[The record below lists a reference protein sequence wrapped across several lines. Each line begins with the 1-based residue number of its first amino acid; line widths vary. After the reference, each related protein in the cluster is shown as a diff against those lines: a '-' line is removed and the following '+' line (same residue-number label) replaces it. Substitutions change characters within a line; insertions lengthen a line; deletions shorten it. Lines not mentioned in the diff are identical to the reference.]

1 MPAKACPPH
10 AYICKTNGTNLSVGG
25 KTMLRARG
33 VETMYKAAMFFML
46 AIIVAKGAEGQE
58 PNPDGQTLGAD
69 RSSSIDS
76 PTPTSQATG
85 MIEGS
90 HWFGRVGLA
99 GMIYHSGATLSSN
112 GAVIPGATVD
122 VSHDVTLTLD
132 VGYDVTK
139 NIFTSLM
146 VGIPPKPTITGQGS
160 VAALGELGA
169 VRYGPAILW
178 VGYRFRRWG
187 AFQPYAGPG
196 VVYAII
202 LKDHDASVS
211 DLHVRNNFGFVLQA
225 GAEYRLPR
233 KWSLFVDVKQMWL
246 GVDAHGF
253 IGTAPVG
260 AHVKLNPT
268 LFSTGLKYHF

>member
-1 MPAKACPPH
+1 
-10 AYICKTNGTNLSVGG
+10 
-25 KTMLRARG
+25 
-33 VETMYKAAMFFML
+33 MYKAAMFFML

-58 PNPDGQTLGAD
+58 SNPDGQTPGAD

-76 PTPTSQATG
+76 PTPASQARG

-112 GAVIPGATVD
+112 GIVIPGATVD
-122 VSHDVTLTLD
+122 VSYDVTLTLD

-146 VGIPPKPTITGQGS
+146 VGIPPRPAITSQGS

-178 VGYRFRRWG
+178 GGYRVRRWG

-202 LKDHDASVS
+202 LKDHSASVS

-225 GAEYRLPR
+225 GAEYRLRR

-253 IGTAPVG
+253 IGPAPVG

-268 LFSTGLKYHF
+268 FFSTGLKYDF